1 MKKVFVVGSTGVL
14 GRQALEVI
22 KSYPENFRIIGI
34 SGYKN
39 IDLLSEQSQ
48 TTQTKYVGASK
59 ELLGKLGMENSDKVI
74 FDIEKELSSI
84 LEESDPDIIL
94 FLSNSISAIDGI
106 QKALEMGKMALIA
119 NKESIIAAGEVLF
132 KDEKMKLIVPVDSE
146 TSAIFQC
153 LQGEKLST
161 VEKIILTASGGPFY
175 RMGEEA
181 LKNISSKEALKHP
194 NWEMGSKITID
205 SATLVNKAFEVIE
218 THFLF
223 DIPYENIDVVVH
235 RESIVHSLVQFHD
248 GQIKAVLSVPK
259 MLFPIQYALFFP
271 ERMPNNFERLNLSSV
286 ASLNFE
292 KLDEKRFPAF
302 SIVLKYAKKGGS
314 YLPSLVAVDE
324 VLVNYFLNDGIKFI
338 DYSSFFEKIM
348 DKMEYKKIES
358 LEDIKETYSRTL
370 TFSNDYV
377 RRRI

>member
-1 MKKVFVVGSTGVL
+1 MKKVFIVGSTGVL
-14 GRQALEVI
+14 GRQALKVI
-22 KSYPENFRIIGI
+22 NSYRENFRIIGI
-34 SGYKN
+34 SGYRN

-48 TTQTKYVGASK
+48 TTKAKYVGASK
-59 ELLGKLGMENSDKVI
+59 ELLGKLYVENSDKII

-84 LEESDPDIIL
+84 LEKSDPDIIL
-94 FLSNSISAIDGI
+94 FLSNSISAIGGI

-132 KDEKMKLIVPVDSE
+132 KDEKTKLIVPVDSE

-161 VEKIILTASGGPFY
+161 VEKIMLTASGGPFY

-181 LKNISSKEALKHP
+181 LKTISSKEALKHP

-223 DIPYENIDVVVH
+223 NIPYENIDVVVH

-259 MLFPIQYALFFP
+259 MLFLIQYALFFP
-271 ERMPNNFERLNLSSV
+271 ERMPNSFERLDLSSV

-302 SIVLKYAKKGGS
+302 SIVLKYARKGGS

-324 VLVNYFLNDGIKFI
+324 VLVNYFLNDEIKFI

-358 LEDIKETYSRTL
+358 IEDIKETYSRTL

>member
-1 MKKVFVVGSTGVL
+1 MKKVFIVGSTGVL

-34 SGYKN
+34 SGYRN
-39 IDLLSEQSQ
+39 IDLLFEQSQ
-48 TTQTKYVGASK
+48 TTQAKYVGASK
-59 ELLGKLGMENSDKVI
+59 ELLEKLRVENSDKII

-119 NKESIIAAGEVLF
+119 NKESIIAAGEILF
-132 KDEKMKLIVPVDSE
+132 KDEKTKLIVPVDSE

-161 VEKIILTASGGPFY
+161 VEKIMLTASGGPFY
-175 RMGEEA
+175 RMSREA

-259 MLFPIQYALFFP
+259 MMFPIQYALFFP
-271 ERMPNNFERLNLSSV
+271 KRVPNSFERLDLSSV
-286 ASLNFE
+286 TSLNFE

-302 SIVLKYAKKGGS
+302 SIVLKYARKGGS
-314 YLPSLVAVDE
+314 YLPSLVAIDE

-348 DKMEYKKIES
+348 DKVEYKKIES
-358 LEDIKETYSRTL
+358 LEDIRETYSRTL
-370 TFSNDYV
+370 TFANDYI